1 VVIFAEGGRIRP
13 VDLQLRQ
20 GEARDL
26 APQAGGGLMGSGHE
40 PNQRQMEALRLAAAR
55 GTVRRADL
63 TTRFGISGEAAR
75 RDLVALVEAGLLE
88 RRRLRGVYIYLPV
101 ERGLVVCE

>member
-1 VVIFAEGGRIRP
+1 
-13 VDLQLRQ
+13 
-20 GEARDL
+20 
-26 APQAGGGLMGSGHE
+26 
-40 PNQRQMEALRLAAAR
+40 MEALRLAAAR

-88 RRRLRGVYIYLPV
+88 RRRLRGVSIYLPV
-101 ERGLVVCE
+101 ERGSVVSE